1 MPSQQEVA
9 ARANVSYMT
18 VSRVVNNHP
27 SVKKETRALV
37 LKAIEEL
44 GYHPNASARA
54 LNALKT
60 GNIGLIFPPKENV
73 FSRPFYMELSLELED
88 QLNRRG
94 YHLFVGMTRT
104 GDQYRDPSLLIKEH
118 KVDGL
123 ILVAPRAGDPEV
135 ERLISE
141 GLPLVILHGRGDQ
154 APAPCVDTDNVL
166 GTGMILRYLLQQG
179 HRRIGFVSGNMDET
193 NARDRYN
200 AYCSEI
206 QSAGLVLDSTLV
218 YRGDWSM
225 ESGYE
230 AFSALRE
237 RVPDATA
244 LCFSNDQM
252 ALGAFRAAYDRG
264 LSVPDDISITGYDDT
279 KYASF
284 AVPALTTVRQPLSE
298 VASAGVELVLERIRG
313 DVPVRSVVLRP
324 ELKIRSSC
332 RPIAPPTGS

>member
-54 LNALKT
+54 LSALKT

-73 FSRPFYMELSLELED
+73 FSRPFYVELSLELED

-94 YHLFVGMTRT
+94 YHLFVGMTRI
-104 GDQYRDPSLLIKEH
+104 GDEYRDPALLIKER

-135 ERLISE
+135 ERLILE
-141 GLPLVILHGRGDQ
+141 GLPVVILHGRCDK
-154 APAPCVDTDNVL
+154 AAASYVDTDNVL
-166 GTGMILRYLLQQG
+166 GTSMILRYLLQLG
-179 HRRIGFVSGNMDET
+179 HRTIGFVSGNMSEM
-193 NARDRYN
+193 NAQDRYTS
-200 AYCSEI
+200 YCAEI
-206 QSAGLVLDSTLV
+206 QSAGLPLDSALV

-225 ESGYE
+225 ESGYA

-237 RVPDATA
+237 RVPELTA
-244 LCFSNDQM
+244 LFFSNDQM
-252 ALGAFRAAYDRG
+252 ALGAFRAAYDHG
-264 LSVPDDISITGYDDT
+264 LSVPKDISITGYDDT

-284 AVPALTTVRQPLSE
+284 AVPALTTIRQPLSE

-313 DVPVRSVVLRP
+313 DVPARSVVLRP

-332 RPIAPPTGS
+332 RPIAP